1 MAEGSR
7 GATPT
12 TSSTA
17 SSLQGGPTRHAK
29 SWANTRRQQA
39 APFPGLTIP
48 KPQSWED
55 VLRHWMEPDPPL
67 KLHTALK
74 DWPRDWYNGVNRPL
88 NQLYCQRRMVARE
101 YFDE

>member
-1 MAEGSR
+1 
-7 GATPT
+7 
-12 TSSTA
+12 
-17 SSLQGGPTRHAK
+17 
-29 SWANTRRQQA
+29 
-39 APFPGLTIP
+39 
-48 KPQSWED
+48 
-55 VLRHWMEPDPPL
+55 MEPDPPL